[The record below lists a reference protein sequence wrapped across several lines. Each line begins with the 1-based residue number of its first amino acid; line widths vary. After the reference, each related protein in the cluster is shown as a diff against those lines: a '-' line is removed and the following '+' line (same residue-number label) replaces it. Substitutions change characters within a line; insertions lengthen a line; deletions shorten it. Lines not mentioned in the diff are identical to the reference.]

1 MFVCT
6 GWLWYN
12 MHDIN
17 LILKTK
23 GRSRLLGI
31 GTKNLGIDLGTANT
45 IVYLEGKGI
54 VLREP
59 SVVARNTK
67 TNEVISVG
75 TDARDM
81 IGRTPESIVAIRP
94 MKDGV
99 IADYDTTVAM
109 MKYYID
115 KTLGNNGKP
124 YVMVCVPSGITEVE
138 KRAVIDATRV
148 AGARDAY
155 VIEEPFAAA
164 IGAGLPVMDPTGSM
178 VVDIGGGT
186 TDVATISLGGIVSS
200 RSIRMAGDKMNDAIV
215 QYVRQHM
222 NLLIGD
228 RTAEKLKWDVGSA
241 SVEAAEEMGTT
252 QVRGRDLVTGLPK
265 TMEVSAKDVS
275 TALQDVVDSIITAIK
290 GTLEETSPE
299 IAADVIDH
307 GIVLTGGGALLKHL
321 PDVIADATKVPVFIA
336 NDPLDCVAIG
346 TGESLKSIDVMKK
359 K

>member
-1 MFVCT
+1 M
-6 GWLWYN
+6 
-12 MHDIN
+12 
-17 LILKTK
+17 
-23 GRSRLLGI
+23 LGI

-59 SVVARNTK
+59 SVVARNSK
-67 TNEVISVG
+67 TNEVIAVG
-75 TDARDM
+75 SDARDM

-115 KTLGNNGKP
+115 KALGNNGKP

-222 NLLIGD
+222 NLLIGE
-228 RTAEKLKWDVGSA
+228 RTAEKLKWDIGSA

-265 TMEVSAKDVS
+265 TMQVSAKDVS

-307 GIVLTGGGALLKHL
+307 GIVLTGGGVLLKHL

>member
-1 MFVCT
+1 M
-6 GWLWYN
+6 
-12 MHDIN
+12 
-17 LILKTK
+17 
-23 GRSRLLGI
+23 LGI

-59 SVVARNTK
+59 SVVARNAK

-75 TDARDM
+75 SDARDM

-222 NLLIGD
+222 NLLIGE
-228 RTAEKLKWDVGSA
+228 RTAEKLKWDIGSA

-265 TMEVSAKDVS
+265 TMQVSATDVS

>member
-1 MFVCT
+1 M
-6 GWLWYN
+6 
-12 MHDIN
+12 
-17 LILKTK
+17 
-23 GRSRLLGI
+23 LGI

-59 SVVARNTK
+59 SVVARNSK
-67 TNEVISVG
+67 TNEVIAVG
-75 TDARDM
+75 SDARDM

-115 KTLGNNGKP
+115 KALGNNGKP

-222 NLLIGD
+222 NLLIGE
-228 RTAEKLKWDVGSA
+228 RTAEKLKWDIGSA

-252 QVRGRDLVTGLPK
+252 QVCGRDLVTGLPK
-265 TMEVSAKDVS
+265 TMQVSAKDVS

>member
-1 MFVCT
+1 M
-6 GWLWYN
+6 
-12 MHDIN
+12 
-17 LILKTK
+17 
-23 GRSRLLGI
+23 LGI

-59 SVVARNTK
+59 SVVARNAK

-75 TDARDM
+75 SDARDM

-215 QYVRQHM
+215 QYVRQNM
-222 NLLIGD
+222 NLLIGE
-228 RTAEKLKWDVGSA
+228 RTAEKLKWDIGSA

-265 TMEVSAKDVS
+265 TMQVSATDVS

>member
-1 MFVCT
+1 
-6 GWLWYN
+6 

-17 LILKTK
+17 LILKMK

-59 SVVARNTK
+59 SVVARNAK

-75 TDARDM
+75 SDARDM

-222 NLLIGD
+222 NLLIGE
-228 RTAEKLKWDVGSA
+228 RTAEKLKWDIGSA

-265 TMEVSAKDVS
+265 TMQVSAKDVS